1 MRNQLSNEAVE
12 LGDAVFDTL
21 ESAGGVDLARR
32 AEADPQERAA
42 LIGPLLD
49 GLGLWEIEPLADQV
63 QLEAAAAACRAAG
76 RHVLPYPIAERFAA
90 PKGSEGLLL
99 VPSAGRPVAAHADLP
114 LSWSAVELTGQQHA
128 VQSTGSSLG
137 TKLGSFVGEVRL
149 GDADGTLE
157 RETALLVTLQMWWLL
172 GALERAGADTLTY
185 VKEREQ
191 FGRTLSKFQTVQF
204 TLTDISVA
212 TQGLAELAKY
222 TLWSLAQEDRERAW
236 LVDAVG
242 LRVAGL
248 ETAETV
254 MRRAHQL
261 HGAMGFADETNVSW
275 YSRLSQPVRR
285 LPMGLSQTEAALVAL
300 MGKDRFTH
308 LFAPLPAPAPR
319 EDALTH

>member
-1 MRNQLSNEAVE
+1 MRNQLSDEAIALGEAV
-12 LGDAVFDTL
+12 LDTL

-32 AEADPQERAA
+32 AEADPHGRVA
-42 LIGPLLD
+42 LIGSLLD

-63 QLEAAAAACRAAG
+63 QLEVAAAACKAAG
-76 RHVLPYPIAERFAA
+76 RHVLPYPIAERFSA
-90 PKGSEGLLL
+90 PEGSEGLLL
-99 VPSAGRPVAAHADLP
+99 VPSAGRPVAVHADFP
-114 LSWSAVELTGQQHA
+114 LSWSAVELTGRQRP
-128 VQSTGSSLG
+128 VVSTGRSLG

-149 GDADGTLE
+149 GEPGRTLE

-172 GALERAGADTLTY
+172 GVLERAGTDTLTY

-191 FGRTLSKFQTVQF
+191 FGRTLSKFQSIQF

-222 TLWSLAQEDRERAW
+222 TLWSLAQEDRERTW

-248 ETAETV
+248 ETADTV
-254 MRRAHQL
+254 LRRAHQL

-285 LPMGLSQTEAALVAL
+285 LPMGLSQTEAALVKL
-300 MGKDRFTH
+300 MGKDRFTN
-308 LFAPLPAPAPR
+308 LFTPLPSPAPR
-319 EDALTH
+319 EGALAQ